1 MKNRIYYLQAV
12 LLIAMLIHF
21 NILAQEDGDSGNKA
35 NQYMNRINIESLVNA
50 FDSPERAEWQ
60 RPGKV
65 IALFGD
71 VSNQKIMDLGAG
83 SGYFSLRLA
92 AKGAR
97 VIAADVDERFQEIIR
112 KKLENKDLSV
122 LAERVELRKIGY
134 DNPGLEREEVDGI
147 LIVDTW
153 HHIDNRNMYI
163 KKALEGVKKGGKIII
178 VDYKKGVPGGP
189 PENHKLGM
197 EEAMKEFGDINVEN
211 IHTDTKMLERQYI
224 IMISK

>member
-60 RPGKV
+60 RPEKV